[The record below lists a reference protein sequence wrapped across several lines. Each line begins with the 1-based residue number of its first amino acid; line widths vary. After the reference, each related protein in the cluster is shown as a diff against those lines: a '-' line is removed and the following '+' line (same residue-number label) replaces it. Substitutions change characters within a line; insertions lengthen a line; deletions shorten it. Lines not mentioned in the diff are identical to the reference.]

1 VRHGWDAGVSGRTR
15 RVIREMLRLAC
26 PPAPSAAAFTAT
38 ARRDGTG
45 IEFLSR
51 HTRAD
56 AGMGGRALS
65 RGTMR
70 G

>member
-1 VRHGWDAGVSGRTR
+1 LPARPQR
-15 RVIREMLRLAC
+15 RSVYSDR
-26 PPAPSAAAFTAT
+26 AT
-38 ARRDGTG
+38 GRDGDRSVPRPYARVRAGLCGGAAG